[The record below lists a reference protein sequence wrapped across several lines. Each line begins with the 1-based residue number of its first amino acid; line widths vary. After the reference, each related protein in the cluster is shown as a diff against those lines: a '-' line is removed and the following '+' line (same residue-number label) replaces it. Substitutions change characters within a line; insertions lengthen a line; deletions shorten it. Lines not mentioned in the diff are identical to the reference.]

1 VKTDSLRFRLAT
13 TIAPIAVSLT
23 ATAVLVS
30 IAGVNP
36 PNAAAELFRG
46 SFRDLNAFAS
56 VINFWMPLSFASIG
70 LIITFTAG
78 LWNIGVDGQIT
89 IGAIFASAVALSW
102 PLPAPLLLVA
112 QLLAAMLGGGLWGA
126 LVGILKSRFGVNEIF
141 GGVAL
146 NQIANLLTLYM
157 ITGPWQPPEGGSVRS
172 SPPFPADALLPR
184 LSDDFRVS
192 PLMLMLVVVAL
203 VCVWWALR
211 RTRWGLQLKAT
222 GKNPR
227 SALLLGVPTNRSAI
241 SAFIV
246 CGMLAGLAGAF
257 RALVVFQ
264 SLRPLVSGGIGFLA
278 VLVALLAANRL
289 LLVPFITFVFSALL
303 GGSAQLKVALRL
315 DVALVGVLQ
324 GILVL
329 SALLFNGLSTRL
341 KSRHGTSQE
350 KTSPVVAGEM
360 GHE

>member
-1 VKTDSLRFRLAT
+1 MNPQRLMTRFGKALIPVAISLLVTALL
-13 TIAPIAVSLT
+13 VSL
-23 ATAVLVS
+23 
-30 IAGVNP
+30 AGVNP
-36 PNAAAELFRG
+36 LNAATELLRG
-46 SFRDLNAFAS
+46 SFRDLGAFAN
-56 VINFWMPLSFASIG
+56 VVNFWIPLTFASIG

-102 PLPAPLLLVA
+102 DLPAPLLIAA
-112 QLLAAMLGGGLWGA
+112 QIVAAMVGGGLWGA
-126 LVGILKSRFGVNEIF
+126 LVGILKARLGVNEIF

-146 NQIANLLTLYM
+146 NQIANLATLYM

-172 SPPFPADALLPR
+172 SPPFPPEALLPR
-184 LSDDFRVS
+184 LSDDFRIS
-192 PLMLMLVVVAL
+192 PLMLIGVVVAL
-203 VCVWWALR
+203 IVVYLALR
-211 RTRWGLQLKAT
+211 GTRWGLQLKAT

-227 SALLLGVPTNRSAI
+227 SALLMGVPTNRTVI
-241 SAFIV
+241 TAFIV
-246 CGMLAGLAGAF
+246 CGMLAGVAGAF

-278 VLVALLAANRL
+278 ILVALLAENRV

-315 DVALVGVLQ
+315 DVALVGVVQ

-329 SALLFNGLSTRL
+329 TALLFKGASERFQATSSQPSRTATRP
-341 KSRHGTSQE
+341 E
-350 KTSPVVAGEM
+350 VA
-360 GHE
+360 HE

>member
-1 VKTDSLRFRLAT
+1 
-13 TIAPIAVSLT
+13 
-23 ATAVLVS
+23 
-30 IAGVNP
+30 
-36 PNAAAELFRG
+36 
-46 SFRDLNAFAS
+46 
-56 VINFWMPLSFASIG
+56 
-70 LIITFTAG
+70 
-78 LWNIGVDGQIT
+78 
-89 IGAIFASAVALSW
+89 
-102 PLPAPLLLVA
+102 
-112 QLLAAMLGGGLWGA
+112 
-126 LVGILKSRFGVNEIF
+126 
-141 GGVAL
+141 
-146 NQIANLLTLYM
+146 
-157 ITGPWQPPEGGSVRS
+157 
-172 SPPFPADALLPR
+172 
-184 LSDDFRVS
+184 
-192 PLMLMLVVVAL
+192 
-203 VCVWWALR
+203 
-211 RTRWGLQLKAT
+211 
-222 GKNPR
+222 
-227 SALLLGVPTNRSAI
+227 
-241 SAFIV
+241 
-246 CGMLAGLAGAF
+246 MLAGLAGAF